1 MPVIVPLL
9 AALVAAVLV
18 TVVLLPNPWAVLAG
32 LVVGGA
38 IGGGTAGLLVRTGQA
53 RDSLEP
59 GRRSSEQLKLDSRL
73 DGIDRTVRARAA
85 DLPPAAQGQLR
96 MMIVGL
102 GEIVDRWPELER
114 LPEHREGVRRM
125 VERHLPRT
133 LEVFLALP
141 DRDKPRYAGE
151 FKEQIG
157 VLAEAVAKTRDR
169 VVARDLNALRTNRW
183 LLEEAL
189 TDPEERLFKRHGL

>member
-1 MPVIVPLL
+1 MVTASVL
-9 AALVAAVLV
+9 AALVV
-18 TVVLLPNPWAVLAG
+18 TLVLLPNPWAILAG

-38 IGGGTAGLLVRTGQA
+38 IGGGTAGLLLVNGQRPA
-53 RDSLEP
+53 MLEAP
-59 GRRSSEQLKLDSRL
+59 EKSSEQLKLESRL
-73 DGIDRTVRARAA
+73 DGVDRTVRARAS

-102 GEIVDRWPELER
+102 GEIVERWPELER

-141 DRDKPRYAGE
+141 DSEKPRYAAE
-151 FKEQIG
+151 FKEQVG

-169 VVARDLNALRTNRW
+169 VVAKDLQALRANRW

-189 TDPEERLFKRHGL
+189 TDPEERLFRRHGL

>member
-1 MPVIVPLL
+1 MIVVTASVL
-9 AALVAAVLV
+9 AALVV
-18 TVVLLPNPWAVLAG
+18 TLVLLPNPWAILAG

-38 IGGGTAGLLVRTGQA
+38 IGGGTAGLLLVNGQGPA
-53 RDSLEP
+53 MLEAP
-59 GRRSSEQLKLDSRL
+59 EKSSEQLKLESRL
-73 DGIDRTVRARAA
+73 DGVDRTVRARAS

-102 GEIVDRWPELER
+102 GEIVERWPELER

-141 DRDKPRYAGE
+141 DSEKPRYAAE
-151 FKEQIG
+151 FKEQVG

-169 VVARDLNALRTNRW
+169 VVAKDLQALRANRW

-189 TDPEERLFKRHGL
+189 TDPEERLFRRHGL

>member
-1 MPVIVPLL
+1 MIVLATALL
-9 AALVAAVLV
+9 AAVVV
-18 TVVLLPNPWAVLAG
+18 TVLLLPNPWAILAG
-32 LVVGGA
+32 LVTGGA
-38 IGGGTAGLLVRTGQA
+38 IGAGTAGLLAANGQTPRT
-53 RDSLEP
+53 LEAP
-59 GRRSSEQLKLDSRL
+59 KRSSEQLKLESRL

-102 GEIVDRWPELER
+102 GEIVERWQELER

-141 DRDKPRYAGE
+141 DAEKPRYAGE
-151 FKEQIG
+151 FKEQVG

-169 VVARDLNALRTNRW
+169 VVSRDLQALRTNRW

-189 TDPEERLFKRHGL
+189 TDPEERLFRRHGL